1 MYFCCKDFAFLP
13 FFLLQIT
20 KLLFSKSFHPR
31 YSYMETTPK
40 WEHTN
45 QKPMMKLVKCSTDS
59 NVEIK
64 VSSISV
70 QNKSCCDFNDFKFYN
85 KFTDI

>member
-1 MYFCCKDFAFLP
+1 
-13 FFLLQIT
+13 
-20 KLLFSKSFHPR
+20 
-31 YSYMETTPK
+31 METMPK

-45 QKPMMKLVKCSTDS
+45 QKPTMKLLKCSTDS

-70 QNKSCCDFNDFKFYN
+70 QNKSCCEDFAFKFDD
-85 KFTDI
+85 KFTDM